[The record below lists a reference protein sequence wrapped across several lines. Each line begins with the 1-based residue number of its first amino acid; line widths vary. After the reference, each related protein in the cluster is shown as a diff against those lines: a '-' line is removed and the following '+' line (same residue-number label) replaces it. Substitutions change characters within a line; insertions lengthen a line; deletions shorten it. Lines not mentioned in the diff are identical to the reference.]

1 MRTKW
6 LWMILVT
13 GTLLSCGGDDFISEE
28 EQLEK
33 DVAIID
39 QFLADNGIDAIK
51 DPSGL
56 RYLILQEGTGKKPT
70 LNNTIEA
77 TFQGRLLETGVI
89 FDQATVPASFPMPA
103 VIRGWQIGFQLFGE
117 GTAAVLYIPSGLG
130 FGKTGSGAT
139 IPPNANLIF
148 EVELITVK

>member
-1 MRTKW
+1 MKIK
-6 LWMILVT
+6 LLLIVFVT
-13 GTLLSCGGDDFISEE
+13 GTLLSCGGEDFISEA

-33 DVAIID
+33 DIAIID
-39 QFLADNGIDAIK
+39 KFLADNGIDALQ

-56 RYLILQEGTGKKPT
+56 RYVILQEGTGKKPT

-77 TFQGRLLETGVI
+77 TFQGRLLETGVV
-89 FDQATVPASFPMPA
+89 FDQATDPATFPMPS
-103 VIRGWQIGFQLFGE
+103 VIRGWQIGFQLFKE

-130 FGKTGSGAT
+130 FGKTGSRGT

-148 EVELITVK
+148 EVELISVK